1 MRGEDPVRGPC
12 PRAPATCTWALIHS
26 ASARGTHPPQ
36 CWGCSHPRVGWCGS
50 AECHVMTPGA
60 QSTLGPTDR
69 WGALRA
75 GMGGPW
81 RVGTQR
87 QLLRSRCQLL
97 LITQPVGSTSTGGSL
112 GPARGSRCQVP
123 ARSQEPLASAT
134 GRAAHAGGSLPG
146 RAPARRRSAW
156 WNARFVRTPAVH
168 LAGAPAPQGR
178 CRAAQGNPEA
188 PPSRGWRA
196 LCLLPTPTLPVIC
209 PRPQGRMAQCSSP
222 RIKSFFNLSN
232 YAEEPADR
240 KGESFDSIMWE
251 LA

>member
-1 MRGEDPVRGPC
+1 
-12 PRAPATCTWALIHS
+12 
-26 ASARGTHPPQ
+26 
-36 CWGCSHPRVGWCGS
+36 
-50 AECHVMTPGA
+50 MTPGA

-69 WGALRA
+69 WGALSA

-112 GPARGSRCQVP
+112 GPARGPRCQAP

-134 GRAAHAGGSLPG
+134 GRAAHVGSSLPG

>member
-1 MRGEDPVRGPC
+1 MRGEDPARGLR
-12 PRAPATCTWALIHS
+12 PRAPATCTWARLFTRPQP
-26 ASARGTHPPQ
+26 AARWPPQ

-75 GMGGPW
+75 RGWAGPGGSEPSASCCG
-81 RVGTQR
+81 R
-87 QLLRSRCQLL
+87 RCQLL

-112 GPARGSRCQVP
+112 GPARGPRCQAP

-168 LAGAPAPQGR
+168 LVGVPAPQGR
-178 CRAAQGNPEA
+178 CGAAQGNPEA
-188 PPSRGWRA
+188 PPPEGGEPCAFSQPPHSPSFVRDHREEW
-196 LCLLPTPTLPVIC
+196 PSVPVPESNRFSIC
-209 PRPQGRMAQCSSP
+209 PIMQRSRQTG
-222 RIKSFFNLSN
+222 
-232 YAEEPADR
+232 
-240 KGESFDSIMWE
+240 KGSHLI
-251 LA
+251 LLCGN

>member
-1 MRGEDPVRGPC
+1 MRGEDPARGLR
-12 PRAPATCTWALIHS
+12 PRAPATCTWARLFTRPQP
-26 ASARGTHPPQ
+26 AARWPPQ

-112 GPARGSRCQVP
+112 GPARGPRCQAP

-178 CRAAQGNPEA
+178 CGAAQGNPEA
-188 PPSRGWRA
+188 PPPEGGEPCAFSQPPHSPSFVRDHREEW
-196 LCLLPTPTLPVIC
+196 PSVPVPESNRFSIC
-209 PRPQGRMAQCSSP
+209 PIMQRSRQTG
-222 RIKSFFNLSN
+222 
-232 YAEEPADR
+232 
-240 KGESFDSIMWE
+240 KGSHLI
-251 LA
+251 LLCGN